1 MENNQSFKKQKQKQ
15 VQKQVLPQIN
25 KKSEVFSFEKEN
37 NLSEIIQGKIFKFL
51 NFNFN
56 LLFSFI
62 LIY

>member
-25 KKSEVFSFEKEN
+25 KESEVFSFEKEN

>member
-1 MENNQSFKKQKQKQ
+1 MENNQSVKKQKQKQ

-25 KKSEVFSFEKEN
+25 KESEVFSFEKEN
-37 NLSEIIQGKIFKFL
+37 NLSEIIQGKIFKLL

-62 LIY
+62 

>member
-1 MENNQSFKKQKQKQ
+1 LENNQSFKKQKQKQ

-25 KKSEVFSFEKEN
+25 KESEVFSFEKEN